1 MVKRK
6 KVLVIRF
13 SSIGDIVLTTPVVR
27 CLKKGRENQMEVH
40 FATKKAFKDLLSS
53 NPYIDKLHLL
63 DGKLSDF
70 NRKLR
75 AENFDHIVDL
85 HHNTRTAIIK
95 MVLGKP
101 ASSFNKLNVEKW
113 LLVNF
118 KVNRLPNLH
127 IVDRYFEA
135 VRKLDVSNDGEG
147 LDFFLPQDMEADES
161 LLPSSIG
168 GRFIAFAIGGK
179 HTTKRLPNEKII
191 SVIKKLPLPVVL
203 LGGHDDVQNA
213 VKISSEC
220 GEKVID
226 CCGKL
231 SIQQSALL
239 VKKAAVVVTHDTG
252 LMHIAAAFKKPI
264 VSVWGNTVAD
274 FGMYPYMPKFP
285 ERSQI
290 VEVDHLSCRPC
301 SKIGFSECPK
311 SHFDCMMKIDE
322 GEIVRAV
329 RKMLEGIQ

>member
-1 MVKRK
+1 MVRLR

-13 SSIGDIVLTTPVVR
+13 SSIGDIVLTTPVIR
-27 CLKKGRENQMEVH
+27 CLKKVRENQIEVH

-63 DGKLSDF
+63 DGKLSEF

-75 AENFDHIVDL
+75 AENFDHIIDL
-85 HHNTRTAIIK
+85 HHNTRTALIK
-95 MVLGKP
+95 WALRKP
-101 ASSFNKLNVEKW
+101 ATTFNKLNVEKW
-113 LLVNF
+113 LLVNL
-118 KVNRLPNLH
+118 KINRLPGVH

-135 VRKLDVSNDGEG
+135 VRKFGVFNDGEG
-147 LDFFLPQDMEADES
+147 LDFFLPDDVETDQS

-191 SVIKKLPLPVVL
+191 SVIKKLPLPVAL

-213 VKISSEC
+213 IKISSEF
-220 GEKVID
+220 GDGVFN

-231 SIQQSALL
+231 SIQQSAVL
-239 VKKAAVVVTHDTG
+239 VKNAAVVVTHDTG
-252 LMHIAAAFKKPI
+252 LMHIAAAFNKPI

-290 VEVDHLSCRPC
+290 VEVDHLACRPC

-311 SHFDCMMKIDE
+311 SHFDCMKKIDAL
-322 GEIVRAV
+322 EIVKAV
-329 RKMLEGIQ
+329 SKMLEDRK